1 MLVTKKSRIQ
11 GVGLFSDRPIRAR
24 QKIGEYT
31 GERISVA
38 EGRRRAKGKR
48 RIAIVEVS
56 NRLALDGDVNGGPFR
71 FINHSCQPNTFTR
84 TAYGRMEFYA
94 LRNIKAHEEL
104 TCDYRPSMHEGQMPC
119 KCGAPTCT
127 EFV

>member
-1 MLVTKKSRIQ
+1 MLFIRKSRIQ
-11 GVGLFSDRPIRAR
+11 GVGLFTDRPIRAR

-56 NRLALDGDVNGGPFR
+56 SRVAIDGDVNGGPFR
-71 FINHSCQPNTFTR
+71 FINHSCEPNTFTR
-84 TAYGRMEFYA
+84 TAYGRVEFYT
-94 LRNIKAHEEL
+94 LRHIQANEEL
-104 TCDYRPSMHEGQMPC
+104 TCDYSPSQHDGKLAC
-119 KCGAPTCT
+119 RCGSGKCR

>member
-1 MLVTKKSRIQ
+1 MLYTKKSRIQ
-11 GVGLFSDRPIRAR
+11 GVGLFSDRPLRAR

-38 EGRRRAKGKR
+38 EGRRRAKGQR

-56 NRLALDGDVNGGPFR
+56 NRVAIDGDVNGGPFR
-71 FINHSCQPNTFTR
+71 FINHSCQPNVFTR

-94 LRNIKAHEEL
+94 LRYIKAGEEL
-104 TCDYRPSMHEGQMPC
+104 TCDYSPSQHDGKLAC
-119 KCGAPTCT
+119 KCGAETCRD
-127 EFV
+127 FV